1 MRRGHGGM
9 RRPRSAGVSLET
21 APEPH
26 IPVSL
31 SPPCHL
37 PATTLGTVTPEASP
51 VCHRGRGEAGG
62 KRVPPPSAPCHGQC
76 HAEGKGW
83 LRPPPH
89 GDIAE
94 PAPGGAGGGEEG
106 LGEAAAAPDALLKA
120 VGMLLAINHPP
131 HGLPPRWQQG
141 LRGTGPSPR
150 RCASEKRARN
160 LWGGGFWGYWGDIW
174 GGEGHRRGCRE
185 RGQEAGFRQ
194 RTGSPGGRLGT
205 EERSQGGSKWQPQG
219 FNLAR
224 GSCPK

>member
-62 KRVPPPSAPCHGQC
+62 KRVS
-76 HAEGKGW
+76 
-83 LRPPPH
+83 PPH
-89 GDIAE
+89 SPVPWPMSRRGRGVAAS
-94 PAPGGAGGGEEG
+94 PSPWGHRGASTGGSWRGRGRAGGGGGGSGCAPEG
-106 LGEAAAAPDALLKA
+106 RGDAAGHKS
-120 VGMLLAINHPP
+120 PP

-160 LWGGGFWGYWGDIW
+160 LWGGDFGDI
-174 GGEGHRRGCRE
+174 GGTFGEVRGTGGGAGSGGRRQGSGRGQGAREGGSARRRGAK
-185 RGQEAGFRQ
+185 EAPN
-194 RTGSPGGRLGT
+194 GSR
-205 EERSQGGSKWQPQG
+205 RASI
-219 FNLAR
+219 
-224 GSCPK
+224 